1 MGASG
6 KSLRFHCGLIQDANV
21 QAQWEACPIMTSDS
35 QDRFAEL
42 HRVLNEHAGAIEQ
55 RMIAWRR
62 DFHLH
67 PELGNQEFRT
77 SAIVA
82 DHLRAIGCDEV
93 REGQGGSTGVIG
105 LLKGGLP
112 GPCVALRADMDA
124 LPVKEE
130 TDLPYASRAKADWGG
145 ENVPV
150 MHACGHDAHTA
161 VQMAV
166 AEVLATNRERIAGTI
181 MFVFQ
186 PAEEG
191 PAADWKGLS
200 GAARMVADG
209 NLDDPKPEAFFVF
222 HVLQEGTKGN
232 AGRIRYHI
240 GDGTYGMS
248 MLRIRIKGRGGHGA
262 YPWQAIDPL
271 LIGAQ
276 TLMALQTVP
285 AKSVNVF
292 ENDVTLSVGIFR
304 GGTKF
309 NVIPE
314 DCLLEGAL
322 RLTNE
327 SSRAYLERR
336 VEVIAAST
344 AAASEG
350 TADVDWYARV
360 PVLWNDP
367 TLVSRMLPSLQRAV
381 GADHVLKVDNTFL
394 DDVSHFIKIAPVI
407 FFTVDVG
414 RDADDPAESGFH
426 HAPNFHVNERGLLPA
441 LKAMLH
447 LAADFGHLQQTN
459 DPS

>member
-1 MGASG
+1 
-6 KSLRFHCGLIQDANV
+6 
-21 QAQWEACPIMTSDS
+21 
-35 QDRFAEL
+35 
-42 HRVLNEHAGAIEQ
+42 
-55 RMIAWRR
+55 
-62 DFHLH
+62 
-67 PELGNQEFRT
+67 
-77 SAIVA
+77 
-82 DHLRAIGCDEV
+82 
-93 REGQGGSTGVIG
+93 
-105 LLKGGLP
+105 
-112 GPCVALRADMDA
+112 
-124 LPVKEE
+124 
-130 TDLPYASRAKADWGG
+130 
-145 ENVPV
+145 
-150 MHACGHDAHTA
+150 
-161 VQMAV
+161 
-166 AEVLATNRERIAGTI
+166 
-181 MFVFQ
+181 
-186 PAEEG
+186 
-191 PAADWKGLS
+191 
-200 GAARMVADG
+200 
-209 NLDDPKPEAFFVF
+209 
-222 HVLQEGTKGN
+222 
-232 AGRIRYHI
+232 
-240 GDGTYGMS
+240 
-248 MLRIRIKGRGGHGA
+248 
-262 YPWQAIDPL
+262 
-271 LIGAQ
+271 
-276 TLMALQTVP
+276 MALQTVP

-459 DPS
+459 EPS